1 MLAIK
6 GTYKDGKI
14 LLPPNLEITKPTD
27 VIIIFIEDIEISENK
42 KLDLRKF
49 SFNKSRALLK
59 DYKEVLSDVIIE
71 ERRSV
76 L

>member
-6 GTYKDGKI
+6 GTYKNGKI